1 MNEIDEM
8 CAEVFLKDQG
18 RLFDETVAETVDEAM
33 EFLED
38 CFAQD
43 FNSQKEL
50 RDFWREVGI
59 DDEEMG
65 DASDALEV
73 FVLPDGRYL
82 YVEG

>member
-1 MNEIDEM
+1 MRQWNSLRI
-8 CAEVFLKDQG
+8 VLH
-18 RLFDETVAETVDEAM
+18 RLF
-33 EFLED
+33 
-38 CFAQD
+38 
-43 FNSQKEL
+43 NSEKEL
-50 RDFWREVGI
+50 RDFWREEGI

>member
-1 MNEIDEM
+1 
-8 CAEVFLKDQG
+8 
-18 RLFDETVAETVDEAM
+18 M

-38 CFAQD
+38 CFAQV
-43 FNSQKEL
+43 FNSEKEL
-50 RDFWREVGI
+50 RDFWREEGI